1 MLTRLLVPIYGVLVL
16 LSSLVLGLSA
26 SPWITILIGTLFLT
40 VYGLEFRYPR
50 LMPVRIAMLFLL
62 HAFARINWIHP
73 LYLLMLGRDCYP
85 VKSRWKH
92 INLWFFY
99 TAAYSL
105 IRLSYN
111 PITTYNLLVIM
122 YDAVSFALA
131 IYLSKFLFKS
141 QKNKENLDTQ
151 NRMLTMHDALTG
163 LFNYE
168 EYHRQVD
175 KLIRDKTP
183 LILIIIDCTNLKS
196 LNNVQGFAGGDRIL
210 KEIAELLKIVFSDA
224 YMIAR
229 IGGDEFAL
237 AIHGN
242 NAEQRITNIHQLLE
256 SEIPKLTGVQ
266 ITYGFAIYPT
276 DGANKEEL
284 IHAAEKMLFN
294 MKSEIWMKRENHMV
308 RSEKLRVV
316 GELASGMAHEIRNPL
331 TTVKGFLQI
340 SRSNQYNIEPW
351 YELIMDE
358 INRMSELTA
367 EFLQFSKP
375 HVARFKIRPIH
386 QCIHR
391 VISLMESESLRLG
404 HQIVYEPVNPEVEM
418 RMDQDKLVQLFLNL
432 VKNSFEA
439 MPDEGAVTIRLYAND
454 ENYAVV
460 EVEDT
465 GKGIPEA
472 EMDKVFHPFYTTKD
486 NGTGLGLSIC
496 HKIVMDHGGSMEVE
510 SKIMVGTTFRLTLPQ
525 SKQPVEAID

>member
-1 MLTRLLVPIYGVLVL
+1 MVSRLLVPMYAVWVI
-16 LSSLVLGLSA
+16 LSSLFLGLSPH
-26 SPWITILIGTLFLT
+26 PWLMLVSGISFLT
-40 VYGLEFRYPR
+40 VYVLELRYPR
-50 LMPVRIAMLFLL
+50 LMPVRFLL
-62 HAFARINWIHP
+62 LALLHGYVQINWVHP
-73 LYLLMLGRDCYP
+73 LYLLLLGRDCYP
-85 VKSRWKH
+85 VKSTLNN
-92 INLWFFY
+92 ITLWFIY
-99 TAAYSL
+99 TATYSF
-105 IRLSYN
+105 IRLTYN
-111 PITTYNLLVIM
+111 AVTDYNLLVIG
-122 YDAVSFALA
+122 YDAFSFALA
-131 IYLSKFLFKS
+131 IYLSNYLFKS
-141 QKNKENLDTQ
+141 EKNKENLDTQ
-151 NRMLTMHDALTG
+151 NRILSMHDALTG

-168 EYHRQVD
+168 EYHRQVE
-175 KLIRDKTP
+175 KLIRNKTP

-196 LNNVQGFAGGDRIL
+196 MNNVQGFAGGDRIL
-210 KEIAELLKIVFSDA
+210 KDIAERLKVVFSDA

-229 IGGDEFAL
+229 YGGDEFAL

-242 NAEQRITNIHQLLE
+242 NAEQRVTNIHQLLE
-256 SEIPKLTGVQ
+256 SEIPKLTGMQ
-266 ITYGFAIYPT
+266 ITYGYALYPA
-276 DGANKEEL
+276 DGANREEL

-294 MKSEIWMKRENHMV
+294 MKSEIWLKRENLMV

-340 SRSNQYNIEPW
+340 SRSNHYNIEPW

-375 HVARFKIRPIH
+375 HVAHFKVRPIH

-404 HQIVYEPVNPEVEM
+404 HLIVYEPANPELEM
-418 RMDQDKLVQLFLNL
+418 LMDQDKLVQLFLNL
-432 VKNSFEA
+432 VKNAFEA
-439 MPDEGAVTIRLYAND
+439 MPDEGTVTIRLYASED
-454 ENYAVV
+454 DAVI
-460 EVEDT
+460 EIEDT

-496 HKIVMDHGGSMEVE
+496 HKIVMDHGGRMEVE
-510 SKIMVGTTFRLTLPQ
+510 SKLMVGTTFRLTLPQ
-525 SKQPVEAID
+525 SKLPVQATN